1 LSNRLISETYR
12 RDLRTPM
19 RKGVMAL
26 LADKADD
33 DGTGIYAS
41 KQTMADE
48 LCCSKQAMLDT
59 IKAFIAEGLLIEV
72 GHRRVANGF
81 TVEYGI
87 VVAAL
92 EALPMVKSHADRL
105 ARQSGT
111 LTGQRP
117 APVNEADRST
127 SLTPPVQQV
136 DPNPPEPSPSK
147 ASPSTEREQVRADAQ
162 LLIAR
167 VMIDIVVAGCLPSP
181 AKPKGTPAAKRRWPK
196 EMPPPPGVSDD
207 QWAGLIDHRRVR
219 RSALTPRAYEL
230 LSNRLAAVTLAEWPP
245 GRIIDTIVE
254 RNWLSFEQAWLTRIT
269 EQENGTGHHY
279 DRSGQR
285 GGRGRSGFRDPLLRH
300 YADGGDPG
308 LG

>member
-1 LSNRLISETYR
+1 VSNRLITEAYR

-59 IKAFIAEGLLIEV
+59 IKAFIAEGLLIEA
-72 GHRRVANGF
+72 GHRRAPNGF
-81 TVEYGI
+81 TVEYAI

-92 EALPMVKSHADRL
+92 EALPLVKSHADRL
-105 ARQSGT
+105 ARQSAT

-117 APVNEADRST
+117 EPVKEIDRST
-127 SLTPPVQQV
+127 ILTPPVQQV

-147 ASPSTEREQVRADAQ
+147 ASPSSEREQVQPRPCDRNGQGAE
-162 LLIAR
+162 
-167 VMIDIVVAGCLPSP
+167 PPKP
-181 AKPKGTPAAKRRWPK
+181 AAAKRRWPK
-196 EMPPPPGVSDD
+196 HMPPPAGVSDE
-207 QWAGLIDHRRVR
+207 QWTGFVDHRRAK

-230 LSNRLAAVTLAEWPP
+230 LCARLAATVLAEWPP

-254 RNWLSFEQAWLTRIT
+254 RNWTSFQQAWLDRIT
-269 EQENGTGHHY
+269 EQENGAGHHH
-279 DRSGQR
+279 DRSGRRGQR
-285 GGRGRSGFRDPLLRH
+285 GRGEYRDPLLRH
-300 YADGGDPG
+300 YAGGGDPG

>member
-1 LSNRLISETYR
+1 MSNRLISEAYR

-81 TVEYGI
+81 IVEYGI
-87 VVAAL
+87 VVSAL

-111 LTGQRP
+111 LTGQRV
-117 APVNEADRST
+117 APVKEVDRST
-127 SLTPPVQQV
+127 PLTPPVQQV

-147 ASPSTEREQVRADAQ
+147 ASPSSEREQAQPQSGDAEGQ
-162 LLIAR
+162 GG
-167 VMIDIVVAGCLPSP
+167 DGP
-181 AKPKGTPAAKRRWPK
+181 KPVSAKRRWPK
-196 EMPPPPGVSDD
+196 GMPPPPAVSDE
-207 QWAGLIDHRRVR
+207 QWAGLLDHRRAR
-219 RSALTPRAYEL
+219 KSTMTPRAYEL
-230 LSNRLAAVTLAEWPP
+230 LCNRLAAVTLAEWPP

-254 RNWLSFEQAWLTRIT
+254 RNWLTFEQAWLTRIT
-269 EQENGTGHHY
+269 EQQNGTADYH

-285 GGRGRSGFRDPLLRH
+285 GGRGRRGFRDPLLRH
-300 YADGGDPG
+300 YAGGGDTG

>member
-1 LSNRLISETYR
+1 MSNRLISEAYR

-59 IKAFIAEGLLIEV
+59 IKAFMGEGLLIEV
-72 GHRRVANGF
+72 GHRRAPNGF

-87 VVAAL
+87 VVSAL
-92 EALPMVKSHADRL
+92 EALPLVKSHADRL
-105 ARQSGT
+105 ARQSAS
-111 LTGQRP
+111 LTGQRV
-117 APVNEADRST
+117 APVQEADRST

-147 ASPSTEREQVRADAQ
+147 ASPSSERERVPADAQ
-162 LLIAR
+162 LLIAQA
-167 VMIDIVVAGCLPSP
+167 MLGIVVAGCRSSLS
-181 AKPKGTPAAKRRWPK
+181 KTKLTPTAKRRWPK
-196 EMPPPPGVSDD
+196 EMPPPPAVSDD
-207 QWAGLIDHRRVR
+207 QWAGFVEHRRAK
-219 RSALTPRAYEL
+219 RSTLTPRAYEL
-230 LSNRLAAVTLAEWPP
+230 LCGRLANLTRAEWPP
-245 GRIIDTIVE
+245 GRVIDTIVE
-254 RNWLSFEQAWLTRIT
+254 RNWTSFEEKWLIRIT
-269 EQENGTGHHY
+269 EQENGTGHYH